1 MLRLSSGRRGST
13 RPGRLVACA
22 TSPTTGATVSSG
34 ATIGK
39 RPVVATAKATTVATN
54 GATVGSDYSTAHA
67 TTATATSAPCSRRS
81 LRPAHGRVDATS
93 DHQHTA
99 VAQVL
104 LTRTRV
110 LPKAPVPA
118 GAQRHGEDRT
128 LTAAV
133 LWRAGGHGQ
142 ASGPSSRNLGP
153 PARSAAPQLAV
164 CTDGRHHEGRSCAHE
179 PSVRVLHD

>member
-34 ATIGK
+34 AT
-39 RPVVATAKATTVATN
+39 N
-54 GATVGSDYSTAHA
+54 GATVGSDYSTANA

>member
-39 RPVVATAKATTVATN
+39 RPVAATRRGRPAAATAKATTVATN
-54 GATVGSDYSTAHA
+54 GATVGSDYSTANA

-104 LTRTRV
+104 LTRTRLFHKGRWFRLV
-110 LPKAPVPA
+110 PVRNVTGTEA
-118 GAQRHGEDRT
+118 GHS
-128 LTAAV
+128 
-133 LWRAGGHGQ
+133 AG
-142 ASGPSSRNLGP
+142 
-153 PARSAAPQLAV
+153 
-164 CTDGRHHEGRSCAHE
+164 
-179 PSVRVLHD
+179 

>member
-39 RPVVATAKATTVATN
+39 RPVAATRKATTGRRPVAATMRGRPAAATAKATTVATN
-54 GATVGSDYSTAHA
+54 GATVGSDYSTANA
-67 TTATATSAPCSRRS
+67 TTATSAPCSRRS

-99 VAQVL
+99 ITQML

-118 GAQRHGEDRT
+118 GAQRHGE
-128 LTAAV
+128 
-133 LWRAGGHGQ
+133 
-142 ASGPSSRNLGP
+142 
-153 PARSAAPQLAV
+153 
-164 CTDGRHHEGRSCAHE
+164 
-179 PSVRVLHD
+179 

>member
-39 RPVVATAKATTVATN
+39 RPVAATRKATTGRRPVAATMRGRPAAATAKATTVATN
-54 GATVGSDYSTAHA
+54 GATVGSDYSTAN
-67 TTATATSAPCSRRS
+67 
-81 LRPAHGRVDATS
+81 ATS